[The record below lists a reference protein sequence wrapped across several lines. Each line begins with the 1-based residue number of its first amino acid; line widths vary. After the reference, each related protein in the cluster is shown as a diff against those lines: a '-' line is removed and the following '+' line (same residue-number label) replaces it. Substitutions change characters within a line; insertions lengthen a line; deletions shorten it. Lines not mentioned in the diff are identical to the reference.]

1 MKNLRATRQQ
11 LYFFLFGLSAW
22 STVFMLG
29 LILLFLLYFGA
40 SVVNWQFLSSFWNNT
55 NITRGGIFPA
65 ILGSLYLGIGV
76 MLVSFPMG
84 FATALFLTEYAKHNF
99 WRRAIQITIRNLAG
113 VPSVVYGMFG
123 LAIFVHWLS
132 FGTTLLSAILT
143 LSIMALPWIITAA
156 VESLLAIPRSFREA
170 SLALGATQWQT
181 IVRVV
186 LPNALPGGITGSVIA
201 NARAMGETAPIIL
214 VGATFYLSRLPSS
227 VQDKFMALPYHIFIL
242 STQHSSTMA
251 MSYAAGTS
259 LVLIA
264 LTCFLSFGAI
274 LLRSYL
280 RSQKDW

>member
-1 MKNLRATRQQ
+1 MKHTLRER
-11 LYFFLFGLSAW
+11 LYFFIFRVSAW
-22 STVFMLG
+22 SAV
-29 LILLFLLYFGA
+29 LILCLVLLFLLYFGA
-40 SVVNWQFLSSFWNNT
+40 RVLSWRFITAFWNNT
-55 NITRGGIFPA
+55 NISRGGIFPA

-76 MLVSFPMG
+76 IAVSFPMG
-84 FATALFLTEYAKHNF
+84 FATALFLTEYAKHNY
-99 WRRAIQITIRNLAG
+99 WRRGIQITIRNLAG

-123 LAIFVHWLS
+123 LAIFVHWMS

-156 VESLLAIPRSFREA
+156 VESLMAVPRSFREA

-181 IVRVV
+181 ILRVV
-186 LPNALPGGITGSVIA
+186 LPNALPGGITGGIIA

-214 VGATFYLSRLPSS
+214 VGATFYLSRLPGS

-242 STQHSSTMA
+242 STQHSSPQA
-251 MSYAAGTS
+251 MSYAAGAS

-264 LTCFLSFGAI
+264 TTCFLSFGAI

>member
-1 MKNLRATRQQ
+1 MKNLQAIREHWYFMFFRA
-11 LYFFLFGLSAW
+11 SAW
-22 STVFMLG
+22 STLALLVFVLV
-29 LILLFLLYFGA
+29 FLLYFGS
-40 SVVNWQFLSSFWNNT
+40 SVLSWQFLSSFWNNT
-55 NITRGGIFPA
+55 NITRGGIYPA

-76 MLVSFPMG
+76 MIVSFPMG
-84 FATALFLTEYAKHNF
+84 FATALFLTEYAKHNL

-123 LAIFVHWLS
+123 LAVFVHWLQ

-156 VESLLAIPRSFREA
+156 VEALLAIPRSFREA

-181 IVRVV
+181 IWRVV
-186 LPNALPGGITGSVIA
+186 LPNALPGGITGGVIA

-214 VGATFYLSRLPSS
+214 VGATFYLSRLPGSL
-227 VQDKFMALPYHIFIL
+227 QDKFMALPYHIFIL
-242 STQHSSTMA
+242 STQHSSPLA

-264 LTCFLSFGAI
+264 ITCFLSFGAI
-274 LLRSYL
+274 VLRSYL